1 MENHTTTCITFTL
14 FTVHYLDEYI
24 SKLKSVM
31 DKLEYKIDKLIVGK
45 HSNAKR
51 EHYHIAV
58 KISYSKSPV
67 KHLNRKL
74 TPLINEQ
81 NLDYKISFYHND
93 DPKYDEKKP
102 FMYPLKESEN
112 KVQNQ
117 ILYTKYAVNISE
129 EEFASYT
136 LTASSIY
143 DKILYEKKQQ
153 QEKKLI
159 LEDTT
164 ESKYAYLDKELFSI
178 TDYDNDTIYAVGDFK
193 VLKIEKKLKAVCK
206 TLMKYQKIQYLEQN
220 KKCFKIGAIMDLA
233 ISYLYFRNLTDEDEL
248 LDYKF
253 RI

>member
-1 MENHTTTCITFTL
+1 
-14 FTVHYLDEYI
+14 
-24 SKLKSVM
+24 M
-31 DKLEYKIDKLIVGK
+31 DKLEYKIEKQIVGK

-74 TPLINEQ
+74 TPLLNEQ
-81 NLDYKISFYHND
+81 DLDYKISFYHND

-102 FMYPLKESEN
+102 FMYPLKETEN

-117 ILYTKYAVNISE
+117 ILYTKYALNVSE
-129 EEFASYT
+129 EEFASSS

-143 DKILYEKKQQ
+143 DKILYEKKQKD
-153 QEKKLI
+153 EKKLI

-164 ESKYAYLDKELFSI
+164 ESKYAYLDKELFGIS
-178 TDYDNDTIYAVGDFK
+178 DYDNDTIYAVSEFK
-193 VLKIEKKLKAVCK
+193 VKNIEKKLKAVCK
-206 TLMKYQKIQYLEQN
+206 TLMKYQKIQYYEQN

-233 ISYLYFRNLTDEDEL
+233 ISYLYFRELTDEDEL

-253 RI
+253 KL